1 MFAPNAKGWAMK
13 TVMRATWMAAA
24 LVAALPAAAQ
34 PQRPGEITF
43 YSNIAFKGQSYTVTG
58 PRENIRIPWTARS
71 ARISGGGA
79 WEVCPRTGYGGACNR
94 VKETQGNIAWTVGS
108 ARPIG
113 GGPGPG
119 PRPPVPPPPPAGGN
133 SLRGMSAEF
142 FTAPSDRGQRVE
154 SCRQGT
160 AACAADAAD
169 RFCRSR
175 GWTASSYERQE
186 TVFGRNYLADVLCTR
201 TR

>member
-1 MFAPNAKGWAMK
+1 
-13 TVMRATWMAAA
+13 MRTTARVAWVAAA
-24 LVAALPAAAQ
+24 MAMALPAAAQ
-34 PQRPGEITF
+34 PSRPGEITF
-43 YSNIAFKGQSYTVTG
+43 YSNIGFKGQSYTVTG
-58 PRENIRIPWTARS
+58 ARENIRMPWTARS
-71 ARISGGGA
+71 ARISGGA

-94 VKETQGNIAWTVGS
+94 VTETQGNIAWTVGS

-113 GGPGPG
+113 GPGPG
-119 PRPPVPPPPPAGGN
+119 PRPPPPPPAGGN

-142 FTAPSDRGQRVE
+142 FTAPAERGQRVE

-169 RFCRSR
+169 HFCRGR
-175 GWTASSYERQE
+175 GWAASSYERQE

>member
-1 MFAPNAKGWAMK
+1 M
-13 TVMRATWMAAA
+13 TRTTLMAWT
-24 LVAALPAAAQ
+24 VAALTLVLPAPSAAQ
-34 PQRPGEITF
+34 RPSEITF
-43 YSNIAFKGQSYTVTG
+43 FSQIAFRGQSYTVTG

-79 WEVCPRTGYGGACNR
+79 WEVCTRTGYGGQCNR
-94 VKETQGNIAWTVGS
+94 VTDTQGNIAWTVGS
-108 ARPIG
+108 ARPLG
-113 GGPGPG
+113 GPG
-119 PRPPVPPPPPAGGN
+119 PRPPPPPPRPDS

-142 FTAPSDRGQRVE
+142 FPAPAERGRRVE

-169 RFCRSR
+169 HFCRGR
-175 GWTASSYERQE
+175 GWAASAYERQE
-186 TVFGRNYLADVLCTR
+186 TVSGRNYLADVLCTR